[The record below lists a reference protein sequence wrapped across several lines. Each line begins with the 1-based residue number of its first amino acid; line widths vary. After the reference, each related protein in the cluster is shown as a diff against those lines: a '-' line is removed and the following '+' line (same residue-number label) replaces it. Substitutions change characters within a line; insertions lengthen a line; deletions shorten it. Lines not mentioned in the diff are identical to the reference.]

1 LPPVTAYHRGLR
13 DALALPAWVV
23 GFALLGVGSLGRDA
37 GFPAGAAVLST
48 LLIWAGPAQAILFA
62 SVAAGMSLP
71 AIAFAISLS
80 SVRLL
85 PMTMAILPLLRRP
98 GQGTAT
104 QLAAAHLVAVTTW
117 VEGLRR
123 LPVMAPEERVPY
135 FFGLASGCIGLSLV
149 TTYLGHVLAGTL
161 PLPLA
166 AALLFLTPI
175 FFSVSLVAG
184 ARVPADWAAIALGFA
199 LAPTFNVLL
208 GKDLDLLA
216 AGVVGGTAAY
226 GLDRLRRRGS

>member
-1 LPPVTAYHRGLR
+1 LPQARGYRRGLR

-23 GFALLGVGSLGRDA
+23 GFSLLGVGSLARDA

-62 SVAAGMSLP
+62 SVAAGMNLP
-71 AIAFAISLS
+71 AIALAISLS
-80 SVRLL
+80 SIRFL
-85 PMTMAILPLLRRP
+85 PMTMAILPMLRRP
-98 GQGTAT
+98 GQGAAT

-123 LPVMAPEERVPY
+123 LPGIAPEERVSY

-166 AALLFLTPI
+166 AGLLFLTPV

-184 ARVPADWAAIALGFA
+184 ARVPADWAAIALGLV
-199 LAPTFNVLL
+199 LAPVFHALL

-216 AGVVGGTAAY
+216 AGLVGGTAAY
-226 GLDRLRRRGS
+226 GIGRLRTGGS